1 MADSNKIGKYELTAL
16 IVGATIGSGIF
27 GVNSDLANVA
37 APGPVILGW
46 LIVGLGVW
54 CLIAALN
61 HLLLRYPKQ
70 DAGIFA
76 YAGLSFGPLGEFIS
90 GWAYW
95 LASWLGN
102 LAFATIAMSA
112 LGTFWPVFQGGQNLP
127 SILLAMLLT
136 IGFTVIVSY
145 GVEATALLNLI
156 GTLAKLIP
164 LLIFTI
170 VTALAFHWS
179 TFVNN
184 FWGAAAQSS
193 RPILAVADQVKNS
206 IMVMMWLFMGVE
218 SASVMAHRAK
228 RQRDAVVASFGG
240 WLILLVIYLLISLL
254 PYGVMTRAIGWS
266 RATGDGYDS
275 KSVGWTLGRGFDQ
288 FGIDRFG
295 AGGLAFVDDA
305 AGGGVF
311 DDD

>member
-27 GVNSDLANVA
+27 GVNSDLANAA

-156 GTLAKLIP
+156 GTLAKLVP

-170 VTALAFHWS
+170 VTALAFHWP

-184 FWGAAAQSS
+184 FGARLRSLPVPSWQLPIRS
-193 RPILAVADQVKNS
+193 R
-206 IMVMMWLFMGVE
+206 
-218 SASVMAHRAK
+218 
-228 RQRDAVVASFGG
+228 
-240 WLILLVIYLLISLL
+240 
-254 PYGVMTRAIGWS
+254 TRSW
-266 RATGDGYDS
+266 
-275 KSVGWTLGRGFDQ
+275 
-288 FGIDRFG
+288 
-295 AGGLAFVDDA
+295 
-305 AGGGVF
+305 
-311 DDD
+311 